1 MVNYPEIF
9 RVRQRFESR
18 RVADVAA
25 EVEAQLARL
34 QLAQRVRPGQTVA
47 ITAGSR
53 GVANIHLILRATVA
67 HLARL
72 GAKPFIVPAMG
83 SHAGGTAEGQ
93 RALIESYGITEDF
106 VGCPIRSSMETVV
119 VCHTPE
125 GFPVHFDRCA
135 YEADHVL
142 VVNRIKPHTRFA
154 GDIESGLMKMLLIGL
169 GKCQGARVY
178 HTAIQ
183 DYSFGQIIRSVA
195 GEVFRRC
202 HILAGLAIVENAYD
216 QTALIEAVA
225 PTQFED
231 REKAL
236 LTLAKQWMPRLP
248 FDRVDLLLVDRIGKD
263 ISGAGLDTNVVGRK
277 FEDHKAAQQEF
288 PKVRAIAVRG
298 LSPHTHG
305 NAIGL
310 GFAEFCKTQVLRET
324 DLAATRLN
332 ALTASHASAAM
343 LPLDYATDRE
353 ILDAALPVVASGDT
367 SQARLLWIAD
377 TLDLAELECS
387 SAYLDEARGRDDLE
401 ILTRL
406 RPLPLDK
413 AGHLP
418 DVSALPAL
426 AANGLLAVAATPCL
440 QANRLL
446 RTAGQAGSG
455 TLADHIE
462 ACRQTAEL
470 VQANQRLQREI
481 EQREQVEQRLRES
494 ETRYRVISQLTA
506 HQAYSMRIA
515 PDGSF
520 VRDWA
525 MSEMSGITGY
535 TPAELDAVDWVG
547 VVYDE
552 DRPIF
557 QQRRQRLLA
566 GQQDVAEFRVVAKDG
581 RIRWVRDYSLPIWDE
596 QQQRV
601 VRVFGASRDITE
613 QKQTEE
619 ALRRAERLASI
630 GTLAAGIAHEINNPL
645 HGIVLSAEV
654 AVQARR
660 RPDGEQILDQVLPGI
675 QSEALRCGRI
685 VKSVLQFARQ
695 EVSQRWPCD
704 LGQIARRSR
713 DLVRKLAAQRRV
725 MVLIEQSGQLPEV
738 VVNPTE
744 MEQVFVN
751 LLSNALEASQPDS
764 VVTVRLEAL
773 ADTIG
778 VQVIDQG
785 RGMSREEADRI
796 LDPFYTTRQQEG
808 GTGLGL
814 SITYG
819 IVQQHGG
826 TIDVRTAPG
835 RGTTMSILLPVAAT
849 SGPAKPA

>member
-1 MVNYPEIF
+1 
-9 RVRQRFESR
+9 
-18 RVADVAA
+18 
-25 EVEAQLARL
+25 
-34 QLAQRVRPGQTVA
+34 
-47 ITAGSR
+47 
-53 GVANIHLILRATVA
+53 VANIHLILRAAVA

-72 GAKPFIVPAMG
+72 GAQPFIVPAMG
-83 SHAGGTAEGQ
+83 SHAGGTAQGQ
-93 RALIESYGITEDF
+93 QALVESYGITEDF
-106 VGCPIRSSMETVV
+106 VGCPIRSCMETVV
-119 VCHTPE
+119 VCQTPE
-125 GFPVHFDRCA
+125 GFPVHFDRRA

-225 PTQFED
+225 TQQFEA
-231 REKAL
+231 REKVL

-248 FDRVDLLLVDRIGKD
+248 FDRVDLLLLDRIGKD

-277 FEDHKAAQQEF
+277 FHDHQAAQEEF

-310 GFAEFCKTQVLRET
+310 GFTEFCKTQVLREM
-324 DLAATRLN
+324 DPAATRLN
-332 ALTASHASAAM
+332 ALTASHVSAAM

-353 ILDAALPVVASGDT
+353 ILDAALPTVASGDA
-367 SQARLLWIAD
+367 SQARLLWIAS

-401 ILTRL
+401 ILTGP

-413 AGHLP
+413 AGNLP
-418 DVSALPAL
+418 DVSSADRPASAEL
-426 AANGLLAVAATPCL
+426 SPSPIGEE
-440 QANRLL
+440 
-446 RTAGQAGSG
+446 
-455 TLADHIE
+455 ADQIE
-462 ACRQTAEL
+462 ACGQTTEL

-481 EQREQVEQRLRES
+481 DERERVEQRLRES

-525 MSEMSGITGY
+525 MSEISGITGY
-535 TPAELDAVDWVG
+535 TPAELDAVNWVG
-547 VVYDE
+547 VVYEE
-552 DRPIF
+552 DRPLF
-557 QQRRQRLLA
+557 LQRRQRLLA
-566 GQQDVAEFRVVAKDG
+566 GQQDAAEFRVVAKDG

-645 HGIVLSAEV
+645 QGIVLSAEV

-660 RPDGEQILDQVLPGI
+660 RPDGQQILDQVLPGI

-713 DLVRKLAAQRRV
+713 DLVRKLAAERGV
-725 MVLIEQSGQLPEV
+725 TVLIQQAGPLPEV

-751 LLSNALEASQPDS
+751 LLSNALQASGRDS
-764 VVTVRLEAL
+764 VVTVSLEAR
-773 ADTIG
+773 ADAIG
-778 VQVIDQG
+778 VQVVDQG
-785 RGMSREEADRI
+785 CGMTRQQADRI
-796 LDPFYTTRQQEG
+796 LDPFYTSRQHEG

-819 IVQQHGG
+819 IIRQHGG
-826 TIDVRTAPG
+826 TIDVKTAPG
-835 RGTTMSILLPVAAT
+835 RGTTMSIVLPVADTKEAEMRN
-849 SGPAKPA
+849 GGEGQGMRDER

>member
-1 MVNYPEIF
+1 
-9 RVRQRFESR
+9 
-18 RVADVAA
+18 
-25 EVEAQLARL
+25 
-34 QLAQRVRPGQTVA
+34 
-47 ITAGSR
+47 
-53 GVANIHLILRATVA
+53 
-67 HLARL
+67 
-72 GAKPFIVPAMG
+72 
-83 SHAGGTAEGQ
+83 
-93 RALIESYGITEDF
+93 
-106 VGCPIRSSMETVV
+106 
-119 VCHTPE
+119 
-125 GFPVHFDRCA
+125 
-135 YEADHVL
+135 
-142 VVNRIKPHTRFA
+142 
-154 GDIESGLMKMLLIGL
+154 
-169 GKCQGARVY
+169 
-178 HTAIQ
+178 
-183 DYSFGQIIRSVA
+183 
-195 GEVFRRC
+195 
-202 HILAGLAIVENAYD
+202 
-216 QTALIEAVA
+216 
-225 PTQFED
+225 
-231 REKAL
+231 
-236 LTLAKQWMPRLP
+236 MPRLP
-248 FDRVDLLLVDRIGKD
+248 FERVDLLLVDRIGKD

-277 FEDHKAAQQEF
+277 FDDHKAAEQEF

-298 LSPHTHG
+298 LSPQTHG

-324 DLAATRLN
+324 DLAVTRLN
-332 ALTASHASAAM
+332 ALTASHVSAAM

-353 ILDAALPVVASGDT
+353 ILDAALPAVASGDT
-367 SQARLLWIAD
+367 SQARLLWIAN
-377 TLDLAELECS
+377 TLDLAEVECS
-387 SAYLDEARGRDDLE
+387 SAYLDQARGRDDLE
-401 ILTRL
+401 ILTGP
-406 RPLPLDK
+406 RPLPMDK
-413 AGHLP
+413 AGNLP
-418 DVSALPAL
+418 DVSALA
-426 AANGLLAVAATPCL
+426 GSC
-440 QANRLL
+440 
-446 RTAGQAGSG
+446 AGQAVLPPVAGSDTSPKREQG
-455 TLADHIE
+455 PQDGPSLALRANVHRLAADRQRNSDSQADQIE

-481 EQREQVEQRLRES
+481 DQRKRVEQRLRES

-535 TPAELDAVDWVG
+535 TPAELDAVNWVG
-547 VVYDE
+547 VVYEE
-552 DRPIF
+552 DRPLF

-619 ALRRAERLASI
+619 ALRLAERLASI

-660 RPDGEQILDQVLPGI
+660 RPDGEQILDSVLPGI

-704 LGQIARRSR
+704 MGQIARRSR
-713 DLVRKLAAQRRV
+713 DLVRKLAAERRV
-725 MVLIEQSGQLPEV
+725 TVLIEQPCQLPEV
-738 VVNPTE
+738 IVNPTE
-744 MEQVFVN
+744 MEQVLVN
-751 LLSNALEASQPDS
+751 VLSNALEASRPDS

-773 ADTIG
+773 GDAIG
-778 VQVIDQG
+778 VEVIDQG
-785 RGMSREEADRI
+785 RGMTRQQADRI
-796 LDPFYTTRQQEG
+796 LDPFYTTRQHEG

-819 IVQQHGG
+819 IIQQHGG

-835 RGTTMSILLPVAAT
+835 RGTTMSIRLPVAAVD
-849 SGPAKPA
+849 GPAKQA

>member
-1 MVNYPEIF
+1 MVNYPDIF

-18 RVADVAA
+18 WVADVPG
-25 EVEAQLARL
+25 EVEAQLARR
-34 QLAQRVRPGQTVA
+34 QLAERVRPGQTVA

-53 GVANIHLILRATVA
+53 GVANIHVILRAAVA
-67 HLARL
+67 HLAGL
-72 GAKPFIVPAMG
+72 GAQPFIVPAMG
-83 SHAGGTAEGQ
+83 SHAGGTAQGQ
-93 RALIESYGITEDF
+93 QALIESYGITADF
-106 VGCPIRSSMETVV
+106 VGCPIRSCMETVV
-119 VCHTPE
+119 VCRTPE
-125 GFPVHFDRCA
+125 GFPVHFDRRA
-135 YEADHVL
+135 FEADHVL

-154 GDIESGLMKMLLIGL
+154 GDVESGLMKMLLIGL
-169 GKCQGARVY
+169 GKCEGARVY

-225 PTQFED
+225 PEQFEG

-236 LTLAKQWMPRLP
+236 LALAKQWMPRLP
-248 FDRVDLLLVDRIGKD
+248 FERVDLLLVDRIGKD

-277 FEDHKAAQQEF
+277 FDDHKATQQEF

-343 LPLDYATDRE
+343 FPLDYATDRE
-353 ILDAALPVVASGDT
+353 ILDAALPAVASGDT
-367 SQARLLWIAD
+367 SQARLLWIAN
-377 TLDLAELECS
+377 TLDLAEAECS
-387 SAYLDEARGRDDLE
+387 SAYLDDARGRDDLE
-401 ILTRL
+401 ILTGL
-406 RPLPLDK
+406 RPLPLDR
-413 AGHLP
+413 AGNLP
-418 DVSALPAL
+418 DVSALPSSGAEGGRTG
-426 AANGLLAVAATPCL
+426 AAGGLPTRVSCG
-440 QANRLL
+440 
-446 RTAGQAGSG
+446 TAGEAGNGTQA
-455 TLADHIE
+455 DQIE
-462 ACRQTAEL
+462 VCRQTAEL

-481 EQREQVEQRLRES
+481 EERERVEQRLRES

-515 PDGSF
+515 SDGSF

-535 TPAELDAVDWVG
+535 TPAELDAVNWVG

-581 RIRWVRDYSLPIWDE
+581 RIRWVRDYSLPIWDD

-654 AVQARR
+654 AVQARG

-713 DLVRKLAAQRRV
+713 DLVRKLAAERCV
-725 MVLIEQSGQLPEV
+725 TVLIQQPCELPEV

-744 MEQVFVN
+744 MEQVLVN
-751 LLSNALEASQPDS
+751 VLSNALQASRPDS
-764 VVTVRLEAL
+764 VVTIHLEAL
-773 ADTIG
+773 ADTVG

-785 RGMSREEADRI
+785 CGMTREQVDRI
-796 LDPFYTTRQQEG
+796 HDPFYTTRQHEG

-819 IVQQHGG
+819 IIQQHGG
-826 TIDVRTAPG
+826 TIDVKTAPG
-835 RGTTMSILLPVAAT
+835 RGTTMSIFLPVAA
-849 SGPAKPA
+849 AKAPEQVQA

>member
-1 MVNYPEIF
+1 
-9 RVRQRFESR
+9 
-18 RVADVAA
+18 
-25 EVEAQLARL
+25 
-34 QLAQRVRPGQTVA
+34 
-47 ITAGSR
+47 
-53 GVANIHLILRATVA
+53 
-67 HLARL
+67 
-72 GAKPFIVPAMG
+72 MG
-83 SHAGGTAEGQ
+83 SHAGGTAHEQ

-106 VGCPIRSSMETVV
+106 VGCPIRSCMETVV
-119 VCHTPE
+119 VCRARE

-216 QTALIEAVA
+216 QTALIAAVA
-225 PTQFED
+225 PEQFEA

-236 LTLAKQWMPRLP
+236 LALAKQWMPRLP
-248 FDRVDLLLVDRIGKD
+248 FERADLLLVDRIGKD

-277 FEDHKAAQQEF
+277 FDDHKAAQQEF

-310 GFAEFCKTQVLRET
+310 GFAEFCKTHVLRET
-324 DLAATRLN
+324 DLAVTRLN

-343 LPLDYATDRE
+343 FPLDYATDRE
-353 ILDAALPVVASGDT
+353 ILDAALPAVASGDT
-367 SQARLLWIAD
+367 SQARLLWIAN

-401 ILTRL
+401 ILTGL
-406 RPLPLDK
+406 RPLPLDR
-413 AGHLP
+413 AGNLP
-418 DVSALPAL
+418 DVSSVDRP
-426 AANGLLAVAATPCL
+426 GATPHGDGQPGTGPL
-440 QANRLL
+440 
-446 RTAGQAGSG
+446 AGGE
-455 TLADHIE
+455 ADQIE

-470 VQANQRLQREI
+470 LQANQRLQREI
-481 EQREQVEQRLRES
+481 EERERVEQRLRES

-525 MSEMSGITGY
+525 MSELSGITGY
-535 TPAELDAVDWVG
+535 TPAELDAVNWVG
-547 VVYDE
+547 VVYGE
-552 DRPIF
+552 DRPILE
-557 QQRRQRLLA
+557 QRRQRLLA

-581 RIRWVRDYSLPIWDE
+581 RIRWVRDYSLPVWDD

-654 AVQARR
+654 AVRARR

-713 DLVRKLAAQRRV
+713 DLVRKLAAERRV
-725 MVLIEQSGQLPEV
+725 TVLIQQPCELPEV

-744 MEQVFVN
+744 MEQVLVN
-751 LLSNALEASQPDS
+751 VLSNALQASRPDS
-764 VVTVRLEAL
+764 VVTVHLEAL

-785 RGMSREEADRI
+785 CGMTREQVDRI
-796 LDPFYTTRQQEG
+796 LDPFYTTRQHEG

-819 IVQQHGG
+819 IIQQHGG
-826 TIDVRTAPG
+826 TIDVKTAPG
-835 RGTTMSILLPVAAT
+835 RGTTMSIRLPVAAT
-849 SGPAKPA
+849 KGPAKQV